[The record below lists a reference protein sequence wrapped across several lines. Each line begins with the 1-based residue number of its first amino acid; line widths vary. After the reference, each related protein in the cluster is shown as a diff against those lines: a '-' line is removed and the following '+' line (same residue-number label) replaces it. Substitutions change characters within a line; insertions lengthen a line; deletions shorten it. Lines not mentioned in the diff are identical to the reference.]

1 MNLYDEFE
9 QLTIIADPEFIAD
22 AKRSWADS
30 EMDGDK
36 TTCTKAEFVQ
46 FFLRIV
52 SSSFVSFAEK
62 RLWSALIKLTL
73 KNILNPIF
81 VKIGFMHLLQ
91 RRQIKFDL
99 QW

>member
-1 MNLYDEFE
+1 MNLYEEFE
-9 QLTIIADPEFIAD
+9 QMTIIADPDFIAD

-62 RLWSALIKLTL
+62 R
-73 KNILNPIF
+73 
-81 VKIGFMHLLQ
+81 G
-91 RRQIKFDL
+91 
-99 QW
+99 